1 MIGDN
6 QGARADEARGGIG
19 VGSFW
24 ELSEVPTSTG
34 AVCDT
39 CQVHCSVIFLV
50 CRHWYDRIGAH
61 MMGNSTHALL
71 AHTCRELYRHM
82 PLQMSVVTT
91 GSPPLLHS
99 TVGGSPLVSSAS
111 AAKTPAEGTSPAAGA
126 EAPVDAEALS
136 SASAAP

>member
-24 ELSEVPTSTG
+24 ELSEVPTSTA

-39 CQVHCSVIFLV
+39 CQVHCIDCNLPGL
-50 CRHWYDRIGAH
+50 WYDCIGAQ
-61 MMGNSTHALL
+61 MMGKSTHALH

-99 TVGGSPLVSSAS
+99 TVGGSPLVS
-111 AAKTPAEGTSPAAGA
+111 
-126 EAPVDAEALS
+126 
-136 SASAAP
+136 